1 MNIPPNPLRS
11 LARAA
16 FVLAGFA
23 LAAAAHA
30 KAAIGTIQGRV
41 LNASN
46 GAYLTNARLAVEGTS
61 LQALTNSYGEYRLD
75 GVPAGPATIK
85 VFYTGLAEQSL
96 PVVVS
101 AGQAATLDVS
111 LTATAMTPAKDGEIL
126 QMNPYT
132 VASKVEMEA
141 AAIAINEQRFAST
154 VKNVVSTDAFGDITE
169 GNVGD
174 FVKFLPGVTIDY
186 VSPDA
191 RTISVRGVPANYTP
205 VTLSGNRIASASSST
220 KSRTFELEQISINN
234 AGRIEVL
241 KSRSPET
248 AADALGGAI
257 NLVPRS
263 AFEQS
268 HPSFS
273 YRAFLSA
280 NGDEKGYRKTRGPA
294 SEGSRKIK
302 PGFDFVYIDP
312 ISKNLGV
319 TFAVLE
325 SNIFYPQ
332 HRTQPNY
339 APNTAVAVS
348 PAAGIAGP
356 VASPENPY
364 LRNYQVQD
372 GPKNNHRQSVSGT
385 VDLRLSATDIVSVG
399 AQWNFYDAFFGN
411 RPVTYNVGGTAPR
424 DFSDDFVNGA
434 LGKGSVVLGGTS
446 FRRKYGYTYA
456 ADASWRHTG
465 PVWKIDGGFAFSH
478 ASNHYHDEQ
487 NGFINPTLTLR
498 GNPASPA
505 ASSPTVNYA
514 GIRAGSYLMPT
525 KITVLDS
532 TGTTPIDLS
541 NPANYNITS
550 ATFAPLDSA
559 DVFKTARVN
568 ARRDLGLSFSLALK
582 AGLNLQ
588 EETRDIQSQN
598 RGAWNF
604 VGPDGVANTADDNAG
619 RYDIADP
626 QYAGGPFLYGTPQ
639 VPFPDPTRV
648 YSLFKA
654 HPEYWTLANVAN
666 PVILPANA
674 SAYFR
679 EVISAAYVMADARSG
694 NNRLRLTGGVRF
706 ERTQDQG
713 AGVKFDPAAGYLTNS
728 AGQRVLNPDL
738 VARAKAQYTERG
750 ERRSTGYQGSYPS
763 LDASFNVTD
772 NIVARAAYAKSIG
785 RPDLGNLI
793 PSTQLPDLTAAG
805 PYVIT
810 TINSSLQPTQT
821 NSYDVSL
828 EYYFTKTGVFSVGA
842 FRKDFSNFV
851 GASVAQPATL
861 DRLNELGIADAQAYV
876 TAGASVSAAFN
887 VGAARV
893 TGVEFNYSQ
902 VLDAERLPAWVHNFT
917 VYANGQ
923 QMHLEGS
930 TLADFSNF
938 IPVSG
943 SWGLKYG
950 AKKFSAQVNWNYR
963 GRQRLTQSSITYG
976 GTAHT
981 DNGFF
986 GYFKPRIYTDV
997 NFAYRYNEKIG
1008 LFLNARNLTNVVQ
1021 DAQTYGPTSPSWSR
1035 TNMRQEFGV
1044 QYTVGLKGSF

>member
-1 MNIPPNPLRS
+1 MNPAPLS
-11 LARAA
+11 LLHQIARACL
-16 FVLAGFA
+16 VLVSFA
-23 LAAAAHA
+23 LVTSAHA
-30 KAAIGTIQGRV
+30 QAATGTIEGRV
-41 LNASN
+41 LNADN
-46 GAYLTNARLAVEGTS
+46 GRYLNNARVTIAGTN
-61 LQALTNSYGEYRLD
+61 LEALTDTLGQYRLT
-75 GVPAGPATIK
+75 GVPAGDAKLK
-85 VFYTGLAEQSL
+85 VFFTGLAPQE
-96 PVVVS
+96 VTVAVA
-101 AGQAATLDVS
+101 AGQSVARDLSLSASADARSGDVIKLD
-111 LTATAMTPAKDGEIL
+111 AFK
-126 QMNPYT
+126 
-132 VASKVEMEA
+132 VASKVEMDA
-141 AAIAINEQRFAST
+141 ASIAINEQRFAST
-154 VKNVVSTDAFGDITE
+154 IKNVVSTDAFGDITE

-205 VTLSGNRIASASSST
+205 VTLSGNRIASASSSSR
-220 KSRTFELEQISINN
+220 SRTFELEQISINN

-268 HPSFS
+268 KPSFS
-273 YRAFLSA
+273 YRAFLTA
-280 NGDEKGYRKTRGPA
+280 NGDEKDFGKTRGPTG
-294 SEGSRKIK
+294 EGSRKIK
-302 PGFDFVYIDP
+302 PGFDFVYINP
-312 ISKNLGV
+312 VSKSVGF

-339 APNTAVAVS
+339 APNTGVAIS
-348 PAAGIAGP
+348 PAAGVAGP
-356 VASPENPY
+356 VASPTNPY

-385 VDLRLSATDIVSVG
+385 VELRLSPVDLVSVG

-411 RPVTYNVGGTAPR
+411 RPVTYNVGATAPLN
-424 DFSDDFVNGA
+424 FSDDFVNGA
-434 LGKGSVVLGGTS
+434 LGRGSVVLGGTS

-456 ADASWRHTG
+456 ADANWRHTG
-465 PVWKIDGGFAFSH
+465 PVWKIDGGLAFSH

-498 GNPASPA
+498 GNPALAA
-505 ASSPTVNYA
+505 ASSPTVNFA

-525 KITVLDS
+525 RITVLD
-532 TGTTPIDLS
+532 TAGANPIDLS
-541 NPANYNITS
+541 NAANYNITS
-550 ATFAPLDSA
+550 ASFAPLDSA
-559 DVFKTARVN
+559 DVFKTVRLN
-568 ARRDLGLSFSLALK
+568 ARRDLGLSFPLSLK
-582 AGLNLQ
+582 GGLNLQ
-588 EETRDIQSQN
+588 EETRDIVSGN
-598 RGAWNF
+598 RGAFTF

-626 QYAGGPFLYGTPQ
+626 QYANRPFLFNTPR

-648 YSLFKA
+648 YSLYKA
-654 HPEYWTLANVAN
+654 HPEYWTLANAAN
-666 PVILPANA
+666 PIILPANA

-679 EVISAAYVMADARSG
+679 EVISAAYLMADARSRD
-694 NNRLRLTGGVRF
+694 NRLRLSGGVRF

-713 AGVKFDPAAGYLTNS
+713 AGVRVNPTAGYITNA

-738 VARAKAQYTERG
+738 AARARAQYQDRG
-750 ERRSTGYQGSYPS
+750 DTRSISYDGYYPS
-763 LDASFNVTD
+763 LDASYNVTPSL
-772 NIVARAAYAKSIG
+772 IARVGYAKSIG
-785 RPDLGNLI
+785 RPDLANI
-793 PSTQLPDLTAAG
+793 VPSTQLPDLSAPG
-805 PYVIT
+805 PYTIT
-810 TINSSLQPTQT
+810 TVNASLEPTQV
-821 NSYDVSL
+821 NAYDVSL

-842 FRKDFSNFV
+842 FQKDFRNFV

-861 DRLNELGIADAQAYV
+861 DVLNALGIADAQTYV
-876 TAGASVSAAFN
+876 TAGALVSAAFN
-887 VGAARV
+887 AGTARV

-902 VLDAERLPAWVHNFT
+902 VLDAEFLPNWARSFT

-943 SWGLKYG
+943 SWGVKYG

-963 GRQRLTQSSITYG
+963 GRQRLTQASITYNG
-976 GTAHT
+976 AAHT
-981 DNGFF
+981 DDGFF
-986 GYFKPRIYTDV
+986 TYFKPRIYTDV
-997 NFAYRYNEKIG
+997 NFAYRVSEKLG
-1008 LFLNARNLTNVVQ
+1008 LFVNARNLTNVAQ
-1021 DAQTYGPTSPSWSR
+1021 DSQTYGPTSPSWSR
-1035 TNMRQEFGV
+1035 TNQRQEFGV
-1044 QYTVGLKGSF
+1044 QYTAGLKGNF